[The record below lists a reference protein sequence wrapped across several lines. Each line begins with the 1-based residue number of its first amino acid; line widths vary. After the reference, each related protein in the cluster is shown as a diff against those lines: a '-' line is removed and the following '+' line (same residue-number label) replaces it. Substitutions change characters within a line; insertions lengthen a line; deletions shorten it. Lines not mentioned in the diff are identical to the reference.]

1 MDISVAHHGYAPA
14 PFAIAG
20 GPTGQE
26 ARRRLTQ
33 FGANTIPDTV
43 LQPWR
48 RALEKFWAP
57 VSWVLEATVV
67 LELALGKYAEAAV
80 NAGLLLFN
88 AVVGLVRKAALSKH
102 SRH

>member
-1 MDISVAHHGYAPA
+1 
-14 PFAIAG
+14 
-20 GPTGQE
+20 
-26 ARRRLTQ
+26 
-33 FGANTIPDTV
+33 
-43 LQPWR
+43 
-48 RALEKFWAP
+48 
-57 VSWVLEATVV
+57 VLEATVV